1 MAFIIINKTTIH
13 VNFEV
18 QLNKEPE
25 QYQYRISRIQV
36 FTSMKYSNCV
46 TYHNHLDLSH
56 GVTKVSEH
64 CYTVTMF
71 YGTMTRKGSV
81 IDHVTHFSH
90 CRHGLFL

>member
-1 MAFIIINKTTIH
+1 MAFIIGNKTTIH

-36 FTSMKYSNCV
+36 FTSMKYNLCHISQSTGPESWSN
-46 TYHNHLDLSH
+46 S
-56 GVTKVSEH
+56 GVWV
-64 CYTVTMF
+64 TVTMF

-81 IDHVTHFSH
+81 IDHVTLFSH

>member
-1 MAFIIINKTTIH
+1 MS
-13 VNFEV
+13 VNFAV

-36 FTSMKYSNCV
+36 FTSMKYTLCHISQSPGPESWRNSVVWARV
-46 TYHNHLDLSH
+46 TI
-56 GVTKVSEH
+56 
-64 CYTVTMF
+64 F

-81 IDHVTHFSH
+81 IDHVTLISH